1 MRVKLLRENVL
12 NVIPQ
17 VCSERG
23 KLITESYRETE
34 GYPMVIRR
42 AKALEKILA
51 NMTIYINDEELIVG
65 NQASS
70 PRAAPIFPEF
80 SVNWLEKELGEFS
93 NRDLDKFLVPE
104 QTIDEI
110 KEICAFWKGKTVQDR
125 AVSLYSL
132 LLGKKNLSYD
142 LEFPEINSVVAH
154 IISVGEGYGHIIP
167 NYQKLMAKGIKGIV
181 NEAQEI
187 LKDLKIIK
195 NQDDVE
201 KSVFLQAVITSC
213 NAATRFI
220 ERFAEEAKSLKKKE
234 TSLQRKEELEKIADV
249 CTWIKGNP
257 PRNFWEALQ
266 LILFIHFIIQ
276 IESNGHAV
284 SLGRLDQ
291 YLYPFYQRDIKEGRI
306 TEEEAVELL
315 ECSLIKCH
323 ELIKTRSWRCTPYKT
338 GYPLFQTI
346 SLGGTKRDGS
356 DATNELSYL
365 FLKAV
370 AEVKIP
376 QPTLVV
382 LIHNKTP
389 NKFLIECWR
398 TVRQHGGG
406 MPGFFNN
413 EVAVLSLVR
422 AGASVEDA
430 REWAVVGCSEI
441 IIPGKGNSI
450 LNGGGCYIN
459 TLKILELILKNS
471 ISFNTFDDLKRV
483 FRQELAFYMKYV
495 PLLVSVTVKAHKELA
510 PTPFLSSL
518 IDYRLEIGKDT
529 VEGGGPNLNS
539 TLVEGHGLVNVGD
552 SLAAIKKLV
561 FDEKVITLEELK
573 EALNDNFE
581 GDKGNFI
588 RKKLREAPKFGND
601 DDYVDLIVKE
611 LTNWFVQEVES
622 YTPSVGG
629 KYGVTLQTITAN
641 VPEGK
646 LVGATPDGRKAC
658 EPLAD
663 NISPSAGADKKGP
676 IAVLK
681 SVAKLNHE
689 IFNQGTILNI
699 RLSLSV
705 LEDEEKLRKVATL
718 VKSFFYLGGFQV
730 QFNVISNDT
739 LKDAQKNPS
748 KYPNLMVKVAGY
760 SAMFNTINR
769 ELQDQIIARNEYS
782 KL

>member
-518 IDYRLEIGKDT
+518 IDYRLEIGKD
-529 VEGGGPNLNS
+529 
-539 TLVEGHGLVNVGD
+539 
-552 SLAAIKKLV
+552 
-561 FDEKVITLEELK
+561 
-573 EALNDNFE
+573 
-581 GDKGNFI
+581 
-588 RKKLREAPKFGND
+588 
-601 DDYVDLIVKE
+601 
-611 LTNWFVQEVES
+611 
-622 YTPSVGG
+622 
-629 KYGVTLQTITAN
+629 
-641 VPEGK
+641 
-646 LVGATPDGRKAC
+646 
-658 EPLAD
+658 
-663 NISPSAGADKKGP
+663 
-676 IAVLK
+676 
-681 SVAKLNHE
+681 
-689 IFNQGTILNI
+689 
-699 RLSLSV
+699 
-705 LEDEEKLRKVATL
+705 
-718 VKSFFYLGGFQV
+718 
-730 QFNVISNDT
+730 
-739 LKDAQKNPS
+739 
-748 KYPNLMVKVAGY
+748 
-760 SAMFNTINR
+760 
-769 ELQDQIIARNEYS
+769 
-782 KL
+782 